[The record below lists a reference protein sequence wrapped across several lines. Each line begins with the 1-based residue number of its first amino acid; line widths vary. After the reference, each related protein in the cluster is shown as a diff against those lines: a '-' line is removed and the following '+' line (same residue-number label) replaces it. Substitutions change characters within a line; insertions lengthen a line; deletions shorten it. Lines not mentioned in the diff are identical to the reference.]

1 MRTPCAPRERGVHT
15 AVWVRY
21 GGRVSW
27 LIAWVGLTSAG
38 LVVLAVCAVKV
49 FLAVRCLGS
58 ELDRTWRRLAPERQA
73 LRDELR
79 TLQRNP

>member
-1 MRTPCAPRERGVHT
+1 VWKGVPI
-15 AVWVRY
+15 RY
-21 GGRVSW
+21 GGRVPW

-49 FLAVRCLGS
+49 YLAVRGLGR
-58 ELDRTWRRLAPERQA
+58 EVDRTWRRLAPERRA

-79 TLQRNP
+79 TLQGNP